1 MSNVNRF
8 DLRLVTTDFTFY
20 TEYVCFSRSLQFTSQ
35 KMNFIKERFFKLAN
49 PYFQRNKPAPQQ
61 PQLTSKYQVYFEKVY
76 FVLSWENISF
86 TLVVLL
92 VLNYLFWLMVH
103 LEVKFFSVLFLS
115 CLALFLWDSLL
126 TNPEKYTPK
135 YTDIFDS
142 TRIAIYDLVLNL
154 KTLRRENPS
163 TFCISLSL
171 AFFVLRI
178 IASTISGYEFIYYT
192 LLVAFFLPLGFK
204 LLPEEQAQ
212 RCKNSIKSVFNV
224 SGILAEEE
232 LIPFINTDFINVDND
247 LDSLLTDRT
256 ADSVSTS
263 LISGISGMPS
273 HLDVIDNAND
283 VDEDDLIPNR
293 SVSCELSSDSD
304 SEHKDISFES
314 SHFSRDSSSEDER
327 LLLKNDAPVASASP
341 LSGTILN
348 FVKSVVYKNEA
359 PIKRQNS
366 NSSSSSSDF
375 EFVYK
380 DDVKS

>member
-1 MSNVNRF
+1 
-8 DLRLVTTDFTFY
+8 
-20 TEYVCFSRSLQFTSQ
+20 
-35 KMNFIKERFFKLAN
+35 
-49 PYFQRNKPAPQQ
+49 
-61 PQLTSKYQVYFEKVY
+61 
-76 FVLSWENISF
+76 
-86 TLVVLL
+86 
-92 VLNYLFWLMVH
+92 MVH